1 MVGKR
6 CFGNIVVADNAS
18 HEVNGVDIHA
28 TQPWRLQMPDDPCDL
43 NVGIVAVSYTHQTLP
58 PILLV

>member
-28 TQPWRLQMPDDPCDL
+28 TQPWRLQVPDDPCDL
-43 NVGIVAVSYTHQTLP
+43 NVGIVVTSIADLTGLTCSM
-58 PILLV
+58 